1 MSRKHSRAARR
12 KRISGAATAGR
23 KPLSAQVSEREAR
36 LLRELEAERLENLR
50 LRQTIDALQQ
60 ASAPPAK
67 GANELVPVR
76 KKPRTRQEEWDAS
89 FPGRKPDRARL
100 FKAELPALPV
110 RHCQRLLA
118 DAAD

>member
-12 KRISGAATAGR
+12 KRLSGAATAGR

-67 GANELVPVR
+67 DANELVPVR
-76 KKPRTRQEEWDAS
+76 KKPRTGQRSGTRAS
-89 FPGRKPDRARL
+89 GK
-100 FKAELPALPV
+100 KAGPRTAFQGGVTRVTCSTLSTPP
-110 RHCQRLLA
+110 RRGG
-118 DAAD
+118 